1 MRSREGGLGDRRVRA
16 TRPASVAEAF
26 ALDARRAPDKPCL
39 RFEGEEWS
47 YGRLLDRAED
57 FAAALRTWGLE
68 PGDRV
73 ALFLGN
79 HPDFLVAYLG
89 AHLAGGV
96 TVPVNGSYRR
106 TELRHIFEDAGV
118 RLCVTDAEGRPEL
131 ERVRG
136 DLPALERVVER
147 GDDLET
153 FLEDAG
159 GPEETAML
167 RGE

>member
-1 MRSREGGLGDRRVRA
+1 MRSREGSRGDRRVRA
-16 TRPASVAEAF
+16 TRPASRAEA
-26 ALDARRAPDKPCL
+26 
-39 RFEGEEWS
+39 
-47 YGRLLDRAED
+47 

-89 AHLAGGV
+89 THLAGGV

-118 RLCVTDAEGRPEL
+118 RLCVTDGEGRPEL

-136 DLPALERVVER
+136 DLPDLAKVVV
-147 GDDLET
+147 
-153 FLEDAG
+153 
-159 GPEETAML
+159 
-167 RGE
+167 RGEDFDDFVRGADAFDPR